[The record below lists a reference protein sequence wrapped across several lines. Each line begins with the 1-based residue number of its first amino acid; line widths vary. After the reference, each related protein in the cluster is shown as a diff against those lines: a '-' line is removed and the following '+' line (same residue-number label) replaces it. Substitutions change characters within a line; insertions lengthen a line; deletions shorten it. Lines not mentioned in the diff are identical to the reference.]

1 MPIYHFF
8 QRFSLDHFFRFITDF
23 GNVHYLLFF
32 VFCSFFLLK
41 NKRDWKFL
49 VSMMLFEVLTN
60 IVLKNFFSRPRPS
73 VLWLVE
79 ETGFSFPSGHMMAA
93 TMFYG
98 LCIYFLFLSHQKRF
112 IKVIGYLFFCSFILL
127 IGISRIYLGVHYAS
141 DILGGFLVSLC
152 LLCFGIFFYQ
162 SMYSIKDGK
171 TEKSVIY
178 KY

>member
-1 MPIYHFF
+1 
-8 QRFSLDHFFRFITDF
+8 
-23 GNVHYLLFF
+23 
-32 VFCSFFLLK
+32 
-41 NKRDWKFL
+41 
-49 VSMMLFEVLTN
+49 MLFEVLTN